1 MNKCC
6 TYNCCCFFFFSLFR
20 VVISF
25 TVKKKKKKVQRHL
38 NLQFGDM
45 NAKRAAA
52 AAAIYGSLFCAGVDW
67 RPRLSPG
74 AIDV

>member
-1 MNKCC
+1 ML
-6 TYNCCCFFFFSLFR
+6 YVQLLLFFSLSR

-25 TVKKKKKKVQRHL
+25 AVKKTKKVQRHL

-74 AIDV
+74 AIHV

>member
-1 MNKCC
+1 M
-6 TYNCCCFFFFSLFR
+6 YVQLLLFFLSLSLELLS
-20 VVISF
+20 VLLL
-25 TVKKKKKKVQRHL
+25 KNKKKVQRHL

-52 AAAIYGSLFCAGVDW
+52 AAATAAAIYGSLFCAGVDW

>member
-1 MNKCC
+1 ML
-6 TYNCCCFFFFSLFR
+6 YVQLLLFFSLSR

-25 TVKKKKKKVQRHL
+25 AVKKTKKVQRHL

-45 NAKRAAA
+45 NAKRLAA